1 MKQLDLKGADGAEI
15 NKIVVAYEKYTC
27 RLMPPI
33 LLQKIKQFYL
43 EGLKAD
49 VIIKALEVT
58 ATKGANWEYTESIL
72 KRLLEDGITSLYLWE
87 KSVLF
92 KKNKRELQKEYLIE
106 EKDLNRLALYRTFKD
121 ELKAEEDKLQAYL
134 QNPYP
139 IDIEIPVL
147 DDEFRAKQECRK
159 KEILEEL
166 KLKEEQGIKTFP
178 PFF

>member
-1 MKQLDLKGADGAEI
+1 MKQLDLNGADGVQI
-15 NKIVVAYEKYTC
+15 SQIVREYEKYNC
-27 RLMPPI
+27 KFMPNI
-33 LLQKIKQFYL
+33 LLQKIKLYYAK
-43 EGLKAD
+43 GLKAD

-58 ATKGANWEYTESIL
+58 ATKGANWEYTEGIL

-92 KKNKRELQKEYLIE
+92 KKNKRKLQKYYPIE
-106 EKDLNRLALYRTFKD
+106 EKDLNRLALYSTFKD

-166 KLKEEQGIKTFP
+166 KLKEEQGIKTFS